1 MEPPVAFDADSVRE
15 ESAGAAIDS
24 SHETG
29 AGRRAHVRA
38 QYGPG
43 TIDGEKVKGYKEE
56 EGVRKD
62 SQTETYAAVEFQIS
76 NWRWS
81 GVPFYVRTGKA
92 GAQHDGNRGTPEAH
106 AAGVVCTHA

>member
-1 MEPPVAFDADSVRE
+1 MKPEQVAER
-15 ESAGAAIDS
+15 
-24 SHETG
+24 T
-29 AGRRAHVRA
+29 VRA

-62 SQTETYAAVEFQIS
+62 SQTETYAAVEFHIS

-81 GVPFYVRTGKA
+81 GVPFYVRTGKRLA
-92 GAQHDGNRGTPEAH
+92 RNLTEIASTPETH
-106 AAGVVCTHA
+106 AAGVVYAGLTKRWIRT